1 MLKVEKITKSFG
13 GVKAVNNCSFEVKKG
28 LITALIGPNGSGKS
42 TVFNIISKV
51 VTKDSGTVI
60 FDGIDISNY
69 SIEKISNIGMSRLF
83 QKSQLFNN
91 LSVEDNLLLAIDNK
105 DTNLLTN
112 ILGINRITKEKRALV
127 DKMLDLVEMKHSKK
141 MLGKELSYGQK
152 RLVEI
157 VRTII
162 NPHKFLMFDEPVAGV
177 NPKLREKI
185 SKLFINL
192 KKDNQTLLLIE
203 HDMNFVFDIADEI
216 IVLDEGGVI
225 AQGTP
230 KQIKNNKKV
239 IDIYLGD
246 D

>member
-1 MLKVEKITKSFG
+1 MLKVEKLNKSFG

-28 LITALIGPNGSGKS
+28 QITALIGPNGCGKT

-51 VTKDSGTVI
+51 IDKDSGSVI

-83 QKSQLFNN
+83 QESQLFNN

-112 ILGINRITKEKRALV
+112 ILGINRVTKQKIALV
-127 DKMLDLVEMKHSKK
+127 DKMLDLIEMKQLKK
-141 MLGKELSYGQK
+141 TLGKELSYGQK

-157 VRTII
+157 IRTIL

-177 NPKLREKI
+177 NPKLRDKI
-185 SKLFINL
+185 SKLFKNL
-192 KKDNQTLLLIE
+192 RKENQTILLIE
-203 HDMNFVFDIADEI
+203 HDMSFVFDLVDEI

-239 IDIYLGD
+239 LDIYLGD

>member
-1 MLKVEKITKSFG
+1 MLKVEKLNKSFG

-28 LITALIGPNGSGKS
+28 LITALIGPNGCGKT

-51 VTKDSGTVI
+51 IEKDSGRVI
-60 FDGIDISNY
+60 FDGVDISNY

-112 ILGINRITKEKRALV
+112 ILGINRVTKQKIAPV
-127 DKMLDLVEMKHSKK
+127 DKMLDLIEMKQLKK
-141 MLGKELSYGQK
+141 TLGKELSYGQK

-157 VRTII
+157 VRTIL

-177 NPKLREKI
+177 NPKLRGKI
-185 SKLFINL
+185 SKLF
-192 KKDNQTLLLIE
+192 KDLRKENQTLLIIE
-203 HDMNFVFDIADEI
+203 HDMNFIFDLADEI

-239 IDIYLGD
+239 LDIYLGD

>member
-28 LITALIGPNGSGKS
+28 LITALIGPNGCGKT

-51 VTKDSGTVI
+51 VDKDSGSVI
-60 FDGIDISNY
+60 FDGLDISDY

-112 ILGINRITKEKRALV
+112 VLGINRITKEKRALV
-127 DKMLDLVEMKHSKK
+127 GKMLDLIEMKHLKK

-157 VRTII
+157 VRVII

-185 SKLFINL
+185 SKLFKNL

-230 KQIKNNKKV
+230 KQIRNNKRV

>member
-28 LITALIGPNGSGKS
+28 LITALIGPNGCGKT

-51 VTKDSGTVI
+51 VDKDSGIVI
-60 FDGIDISNY
+60 FDGLDISDY

-112 ILGINRITKEKRALV
+112 VLGINRITKEKRALV
-127 DKMLDLVEMKHSKK
+127 GKMLDLIEMKHLKK

-185 SKLFINL
+185 SKLFKNL

-230 KQIKNNKKV
+230 KQIRKNKKV